1 MIKICK
7 ICGTEFE
14 AKSNRACYCS
24 DECKKEGRKIS
35 KQEINKRYYEKNKE
49 YDYNKWNRLN
59 PDEANKWN
67 RLNPDKANKWN
78 RLNPDKSNKWN
89 RTIEGKTYDIER
101 MRTKR
106 EHNKQ
111 FCGGDIQLDNNGNP
125 KLMMGTSDEKGLNK
139 KQMNDRNE
147 KFKNLFR

>member
-1 MIKICK
+1 MIKKCK

-24 DECKKEGRKIS
+24 DECKKEGRK
-35 KQEINKRYYEKNKE
+35 RKN
-49 YDYNKWNRLN
+49 YDTNKWNRLN
-59 PDEANKWN
+59 PYKKNKWN
-67 RLNPDKANKWN
+67 REHPFE
-78 RLNPDKSNKWN
+78 SNKWN
-89 RTIEGKTYDIER
+89 REHPFESNKWNREHPFESNKWNKSYKGRLYHIKR
-101 MRTKR
+101 MRKIR
-106 EHNKQ
+106 KYNKL
-111 FCGGDIQLDNNGNP
+111 FCDGDIQLDNNGNP

>member
-24 DECKKEGRKIS
+24 DECKKEGQK
-35 KQEINKRYYEKNKE
+35 EINHKKYLKRKDEG
-49 YDYNKWNRLN
+49 YDYNKFNRLN
-59 PDEANKWN
+59 PDKANKFN

-78 RLNPDKSNKWN
+78 KSENGIINNIFNK
-89 RTIEGKTYDIER
+89 RD
-101 MRTKR
+101 KR

-111 FCGGDIQLDNNGNP
+111 FCGEDIQLDNNGNP

-147 KFKNLFR
+147 KFKNLFG